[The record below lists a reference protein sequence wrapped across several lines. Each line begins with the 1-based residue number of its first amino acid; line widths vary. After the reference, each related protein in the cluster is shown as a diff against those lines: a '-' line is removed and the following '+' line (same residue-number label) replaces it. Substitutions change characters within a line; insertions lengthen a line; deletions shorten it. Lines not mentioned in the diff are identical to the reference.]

1 MRISNALF
9 QQLPGEMIMCR
20 RMLLLFIALVIPLLL
35 AAQEERES
43 VRQALLD
50 LSQDRVLMDL
60 SAHPDDEDGASLAY
74 YRLKFGVRT
83 YSILFTRGEG
93 GQNEK
98 GPELYEELGVLRS
111 RETEEAGRVL
121 GAEVHFLNFLD
132 FGYSKTATETFRKWG
147 GEMEALRRLVY
158 VIRKYKPDVIFTN
171 HNTIDGHGNHQAV
184 AVTAIAAFDAA
195 ADSAF
200 FPEQLREEG
209 ITLWQPRKLFFR
221 AFGRSEQVADV
232 SNDINATDPGRG
244 KTYLD
249 IAVEAL
255 RKHRTQGMERA
266 NLRAFTRGKSLYRL
280 MRANS
285 LYEQD
290 STDFFSGI
298 DLFRDP
304 SVAGLGPIRRELDGL
319 HEGMAKDSILAVTGA
334 VIARCDSEAR
344 MPGLSDLARRM
355 LDHWAD
361 ESGRLASALCGIT
374 AGFRLQDSV
383 VVPRQ
388 RVDCTLTVSSGGCAL
403 GEVRWHVHTPAGWV
417 IDPDPGVPRV
427 AGAGEDRR
435 VETLTVGENAAPT
448 LPLSVTQYR
457 SIEGR
462 DDLSARVDFLADGR
476 PMRLTVR
483 PSFEIAPPLMI
494 DARPKSVALLQSRA
508 GEGFALG
515 YAIRNFLPHK
525 TAGRVGIRAAAGW
538 TAGNEPFVID
548 AEDSSAAGT
557 LRVRPPASISPGEYT
572 IHLRTELANVPVA
585 VRVIPA
591 RVDPGIRVGIIRS
604 QDNTMESAASTL
616 GVDYALVSDGELRA
630 GSLSRY
636 TTIVVDIRAYL
647 LRDALRENN
656 ARLLDYVR
664 SGGNLVVMYQRLQE
678 WKPAYAPYPFEI
690 SGKRVCVEEAPV
702 HILAPGHPLMNE
714 PNRIGESD
722 WTGWIQERGLYFPAG
737 VPAEYTKIL
746 STADPDEPQLDTG
759 YIVAPY
765 GRGSYIYTCY
775 VWYRELKEGNPGAFR
790 CFANMLCYP
799 LHRAAAR

>member
-1 MRISNALF
+1 MT
-9 QQLPGEMIMCR
+9 MCR
-20 RMLLLFIALVIPLLL
+20 RVLPLCVALFFPLVLS
-35 AAQEERES
+35 AQEQRED

-74 YRLKFGVRT
+74 YRLRFGVRT

-132 FGYSKTATETFRKWG
+132 FGYSKTATETFQKWG

-158 VIRKYKPDVIFTN
+158 VIRKYKPDVVFTN

-184 AVTAIAAFDAA
+184 AITAIAAFDAA

-209 ITLWQPRKLFFR
+209 ITLWQPKKLFFR
-221 AFGRSEQVADV
+221 AFGRSEPIADV

-244 KTYLD
+244 KSYLD

-266 NLRAFTRGKSLYRL
+266 NLRAFTRGKSLYKL
-280 MRANS
+280 MRAGS

-290 STDFFSGI
+290 TTNFFSGI

-304 SVAGLGPIRRELDGL
+304 SVARLAGIRSELDGL
-319 HEGMAKDSILAVTGA
+319 HAGMSKDSMLSITGA
-334 VIARCDSEAR
+334 VVARCDSMER
-344 MPGLSDLARRM
+344 TQGLSDLARRM
-355 LDHWAD
+355 LDHWVV
-361 ESGRLASALCGIT
+361 ESGELASAVCGIT

-388 RVDCTLTVSSGGCAL
+388 RVDCDLTVSSDGCSL
-403 GEVRWHVHTPAGWV
+403 GEVHWHVHTPEGWV
-417 IDPDPGVPRV
+417 IDPNPGAPRLSD
-427 AGAGEDRR
+427 AAADRR
-435 VETLTVGENAAPT
+435 VETLTVGENAPPT

-457 SIEGR
+457 PIEGR
-462 DDLSARVDFLADGR
+462 DQVRARVDMLADGH
-476 PMRLTVR
+476 PVRLTVT
-483 PSFEIAPPLMI
+483 PAFEVAPPLMI
-494 DARPKSVALLQSRA
+494 DVQPRSVGLLRSRA
-508 GEGFALG
+508 AEGFVLG
-515 YAIRNFLPHK
+515 YTVRNFLPHK

-538 TAGNEPFVID
+538 SAENMPFVIE

-557 LRVRPPASISPGEYT
+557 LRVRPPADIPAGAYT
-572 IHLRTELANVPVA
+572 IHVRTELSSVPVT
-585 VRVIPA
+585 VHVIPA
-591 RVDPGIRVGIIRS
+591 AVDPGVRVGVIRS
-604 QDNTMESAASTL
+604 QDNTMESAARTL
-616 GVDYALVSDGELRA
+616 GVDCVPVSDEELRG

-656 ARLLDYVR
+656 ARLLEYVR
-664 SGGNLVVMYQRLQE
+664 SGGNLVVMYQRAQE
-678 WKPAYAPYPFEI
+678 WKPEYAPFPFEI
-690 SGKRVCVEEAPV
+690 SGRRVCVEEAPI
-702 HILAPGHPLMNE
+702 HILSPAHPLLVA
-714 PNRIGESD
+714 PNPIGESD
-722 WTGWIQERGLYFPAG
+722 WAGWIQERGLYFPAG
-737 VPAEYTKIL
+737 VPGVYSRLL
-746 STADPDEPQLDTG
+746 SSGDPDEPQLDTG

-775 VWYRELKEGNPGAFR
+775 VWYRQLKEGNPGAFR

-799 LHRAAAR
+799 LHRSTAP

>member
-1 MRISNALF
+1 
-9 QQLPGEMIMCR
+9 MCR
-20 RMLLLFIALVIPLLL
+20 RVLLLSFTLFIPLVL
-35 AAQEERES
+35 AAQEQRED
-43 VRQALLD
+43 VHQALLD
-50 LSQDRVLMDL
+50 ISQDRVLMDL
-60 SAHPDDEDGASLAY
+60 SARPDDEDGASLAY
-74 YRLKFGVRT
+74 YRLRFGVRT

-132 FGYSKTATETFRKWG
+132 FGYSKTATETFQKWG
-147 GEMEALRRLVY
+147 GEKEALRRLVY

-184 AVTAIAAFDAA
+184 AITAIAAFDAA

-200 FPEQLREEG
+200 FPDQLRERG

-221 AFGRSEQVADV
+221 AFGRSEPVADV

-266 NLRAFTRGKSLYRL
+266 NLRAFTRGKSLYKL

-290 STDFFSGI
+290 STSFFSGI

-304 SVAGLGPIRRELDGL
+304 SVARLARIRRELDGL
-319 HEGMAKDSILAVTGA
+319 HEGMSKDSMVSITGA
-334 VIARCDSEAR
+334 VVARCDSMER
-344 MPGLSDLARRM
+344 TPGLSDLARRM
-355 LDHWAD
+355 LDHWVV
-361 ESGRLASALCGIT
+361 ESGELASAVCGIT

-388 RVDCTLTVSSGGCAL
+388 RVNCDLTVSSDGCSL
-403 GEVRWHVHTPAGWV
+403 EEVRWNVHTPEGWV
-417 IDPDPGVPRV
+417 IDPSPDVPRV
-427 AGAGEDRR
+427 SGALADRR
-435 VETLTVGENAAPT
+435 VETLTVGENALPT

-462 DDLSARVDFLADGR
+462 DEVRARVDMLADGH
-476 PMRLTVR
+476 PVRLTVT
-483 PSFEIAPPLMI
+483 PSFEVAPPLMI
-494 DARPKSVALLQSRA
+494 DVQPRSVALLRSRA
-508 GEGFALG
+508 AEGFVLG
-515 YAIRNFLPHK
+515 YTVRNFLPHK
-525 TAGRVGIRAAAGW
+525 TAGRVGIRATVGW
-538 TAGNEPFVID
+538 SAENMPFVIE
-548 AEDSSAAGT
+548 AEDSSATGT
-557 LRVRPPASISPGEYT
+557 IRVRPPADIPPGAYT
-572 IHLRTELANVPVA
+572 IHVRTELSSVPVT
-585 VRVIPA
+585 VHVIPA
-591 RVDPGIRVGIIRS
+591 AVDPGVRVGIIRS
-604 QDNTMESAASTL
+604 QDNTMESAAGTL
-616 GVDYALVSDGELRA
+616 GVDCNPVSDEELRG

-656 ARLLDYVR
+656 ARLLEYVR
-664 SGGNLVVMYQRLQE
+664 SGGNLVVMYQRAQE
-678 WKPAYAPYPFEI
+678 WKPEYAPFPFEI
-690 SGKRVCVEEAPV
+690 SGRRVCVEEAPI
-702 HILAPGHPLMNE
+702 HILTPAHPLLNT
-714 PNRIGESD
+714 PNPIGESD
-722 WTGWIQERGLYFPAG
+722 WAGWIQERGLYFPAG
-737 VPAEYTKIL
+737 VPGVYSRLL
-746 STADPDEPQLDTG
+746 SSGDPDEPQLDTG

-775 VWYRELKEGNPGAFR
+775 VWYRQMKEGNPGAFR

-799 LHRAAAR
+799 LHRSTAP